1 MLLAIDFG
9 ISNTDIIV
17 NDGKEYKFFSQPDKV
32 KRLMSDS

>member
-17 NDGKEYKFFSQPDKV
+17 NDGKEYKFFHTQQV
-32 KRLMSDS
+32 KKLMSDS